1 MARIVVAEVCPQ
13 CGSLDARAS
22 ESTWFRIEWERRD
35 DLDDGL
41 VDRVEFECRDCGL
54 RWD

>member
-13 CGSLDARAS
+13 CGSLDARAT
-22 ESTWFRIEWERRD
+22 EPTWFRIEWERRD